1 MWKRSYDL
9 HSRPQLDHVLVHML
23 QTKCYHGTEK
33 LLQITQHVC
42 TVLGLRMF
50 AVNMHLNKIVESCER
65 MVVQAQLMQHEAE
78 SVALTESCAYSGRN
92 YSCP

>member
-1 MWKRSYDL
+1 MHHTACLAAAFLSNYRLCGKDDL
-9 HSRPQLDHVLVHML
+9 HSRQQLDHVLVHML

-65 MVVQAQLMQHEAE
+65 MVVQAQLMKPSLLH
-78 SVALTESCAYSGRN
+78 
-92 YSCP
+92 